1 MGNLNKEKINNLF
14 QQIKDELFQNE
25 IDEEYNNYMIKVKE
39 LQKGLCELDIKES
52 QPETYIHA
60 RNDEIDGYGYKK
72 KNNYCNCSGNGG
84 IY

>member
-1 MGNLNKEKINNLF
+1 MGNLNKEKINNSL
-14 QQIKDELFQNE
+14 QRIKNELFQNGT
-25 IDEEYNNYMIKVKE
+25 DEEYNKYMGKVKE
-39 LQKGLCELDIKES
+39 LQKGLNVSDIKQN
-52 QPETYIHA
+52 QPDTYIHA